1 MTTPRAART
10 GGAKAR
16 VGQYFEQLF
25 SVGPHGQKEWYKGR
39 ITSHSI
45 DTFENVTFHVD
56 YDDGEIAD
64 LSEGTMDDH
73 VHFRPDRDQ
82 AKGAEQRGGRASC
95 RSGAGA
101 GAESGAGKPQ
111 QKKAKKRK
119 KAKAKAGSGKRAQG
133 TRSSLGSGA
142 DASASGSESE
152 SDWGQNRQKRTRGG
166 ASSRSEPAPTPQQQG
181 TGRVL
186 RRR

>member
-1 MTTPRAART
+1 M
-10 GGAKAR
+10 
-16 VGQYFEQLF
+16 GQYFEQLF
-25 SVGPHGQKEWYKGR
+25 SVGPHGQTEWYKGR

-73 VHFRPDRDQ
+73 EHFRPDRDQ
-82 AKGAEQRGGRASC
+82 AKGAEQRGGRASR

-111 QKKAKKRK
+111 KEAKKAKKRK
-119 KAKAKAGSGKRAQG
+119 KAGTGKRAQG
-133 TRSSLGSGA
+133 ARSSQGSGA
-142 DASASGSESE
+142 DASASGSES
-152 SDWGQNRQKRTRGG
+152 DWGEHQQKRTRGG

-181 TGRVL
+181 TERVL